1 VTSMDREL
9 PPILLVEDDPIDVA
23 LFRRGLRIL
32 RPRTD
37 LTVARDGD
45 EAVQMLSER
54 RGERLPFSHVVLDL
68 KLPKRSGLEVLE
80 WIRHE
85 PDLREVRVVMWSS
98 SELPPDVTRAKRAGL
113 DRYFVKP
120 NNFSGLLEVVRQIL
134 REWVLLP

>member
-1 VTSMDREL
+1 MASEKEL
-9 PPILLVEDDPIDVA
+9 PPILLVEDDPVDVA

-32 RPRTD
+32 RPFTD

-45 EAVQMLSER
+45 EAVEMLAGR
-54 RGERLPFSHVVLDL
+54 RGEPSPFSHVVLDL

-80 WIRHE
+80 WIRGQA
-85 PDLREVRVVMWSS
+85 DLRGVRVVMLTSS
-98 SELPPDVTRAKRAGL
+98 QLTPDVERARRAGL

-120 NNFSGLLEVVRQIL
+120 PDFTGLLDVVREIL